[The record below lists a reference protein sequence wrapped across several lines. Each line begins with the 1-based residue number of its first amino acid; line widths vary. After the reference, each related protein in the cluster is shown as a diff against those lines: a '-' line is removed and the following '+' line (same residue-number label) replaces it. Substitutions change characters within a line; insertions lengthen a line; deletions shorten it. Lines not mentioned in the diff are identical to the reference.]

1 LSNDEVGRA
10 ELFHIYHT
18 TLKKIQTDKANPSC
32 IRYYWIMSVI
42 VIRHGLSE
50 ANNRE
55 NYGTPAFGNPEA
67 ALMPIGRE
75 QAAEMGRKLVA
86 EYSIKIASEPVAV
99 SMMRRTQETAI
110 VAGFRKLSLYP
121 ELNEEKGGLSDVA
134 IVEALRTRRP
144 PEAARKAARFL
155 LEHPPQEKIWVTHGL
170 LIATLCQELDMYK
183 NERFTPR
190 FCEIRE
196 LPI

>member
-1 LSNDEVGRA
+1 MPILV
-10 ELFHIYHT
+10 
-18 TLKKIQTDKANPSC
+18 
-32 IRYYWIMSVI
+32 M
-42 VIRHGLSE
+42 RHGLSE

-67 ALMPIGRE
+67 PLMPQGRE
-75 QAAEMGRKLVA
+75 QAIVLGGKLATEYGIEVA
-86 EYSIKIASEPVAV
+86 LEPVAV

-121 ELNEEKGGLSDVA
+121 ELNEEKGDMSDTDTA
-134 IVEALRTRRP
+134 EALRTRRP
-144 PEAARKAARFL
+144 PEATRIAARHL
-155 LEHPPQEKIWVTHGL
+155 IEHPPTEKLWITHAL
-170 LIATLCQELDMYK
+170 LIATICQELGVYE

-196 LPI
+196 LPL

>member
-1 LSNDEVGRA
+1 
-10 ELFHIYHT
+10 
-18 TLKKIQTDKANPSC
+18 
-32 IRYYWIMSVI
+32 MSILV
-42 VIRHGLSE
+42 VRHGLSE

-67 ALMPIGRE
+67 SLMPAGRE
-75 QAAEMGRKLVA
+75 QAITLGGKLATKYGIVVA
-86 EYSIKIASEPVAV
+86 TESVAV

-121 ELNEEKGGLSDVA
+121 ELNEEKGNMSDA
-134 IVEALRTRRP
+134 DTALALKMRRP
-144 PEAARKAARFL
+144 PEATRIAARHL
-155 LEHPPQEKIWVTHGL
+155 IEHPPEEKLWVTHAL
-170 LIATLCQELDMYK
+170 LIATICQELGIYE

-196 LPI
+196 LPL